1 LGQYDSLL
9 KPFRLK
15 NLTIRNRIMSTAH
28 APAYG
33 RDAMPAERY
42 QAYHEEKAKGGI
54 GMTMFG
60 GSSSVAVDSPATFG
74 QLSLADDRV
83 IPYLWQMADR
93 VHRHGAAI
101 MCQMTHMGRRTR
113 WDTGDWLPP
122 ISASDVRE
130 PEHRSFP
137 KAMEPEDIR
146 RVIGDFG
153 AAARRC
159 AEGGLD
165 GCELSYA
172 GFHLIPQFWSP
183 LTNHRTDAYGGA
195 LENRMRLGFEILG
208 EIRRQ
213 VGADY
218 IVGVR
223 LSGDELLEGGLNQ
236 EEMLE
241 IAQAHARSGLV
252 DFLSVVGGQPSDLRS
267 LSVHM
272 ANMSF
277 PVAPFLYLASAIK
290 AETNLPIFH
299 ATRITDIAT
308 AARAIDDGHVDMV
321 AMTRAHIADPY
332 IVRKLTEGRSDEIRQ
347 CVGAAY
353 CIDRIYTGGEALCIQ
368 NAATGR
374 EMIMPHVISRAAER
388 RRAVVVGGGPAGLEA
403 ARVLAERGHDVIL
416 YEAAAKVGGQ
426 INIAARATW
435 REALSGIVRWLE
447 YQVRKLGVS
456 LRMGVEA
463 SADHVLQ
470 ENPDIVVVATGGSP
484 NKGAFAGADLA
495 VSTWDILTGSVA
507 PGENVLLYDDNGGHQ
522 GPSCAEYLATRKALV
537 EFVTP
542 GRMVGEEIGH
552 TNIGVHLREFGRHGV
567 ISTTGY
573 RMVAVLREGN
583 KLVAVLRHEY
593 DMHEEERLIDQVV
606 AEHGTL
612 PRDDLYFALKP
623 ASRNLGQVDIQSLV
637 KGRRQDLN
645 YNPQGRFQLFRVG
658 DAVASRNIHASIYD
672 SLRLCKDL

>member
-1 LGQYDSLL
+1 MGQYDLLL

-15 NLTIRNRIMSTAH
+15 HLTIRNRIMSTAH
-28 APAYG
+28 APSYG

-60 GSSSVAVDSPATFG
+60 GSSSVALDSPATFG
-74 QLSLADDRV
+74 QLSLADDIV
-83 IPYLWQMADR
+83 VPYLRQMADR

-113 WDTGDWLPP
+113 WDTGGWLPP

-137 KAMEPEDIR
+137 KAMEVEDIR

-183 LTNHRTDAYGGA
+183 LTNHRTDAYGGS
-195 LENRMRLGFEILG
+195 LENRMRLGFEILA

-213 VGADY
+213 VGSDY

-241 IAQAHARSGLV
+241 IAHAHARSGLV

-277 PVAPFLYLASAIK
+277 PVAPFLYLASAIR
-290 AETNLPIFH
+290 AETSLPIFH

-308 AARAIDDGHVDMV
+308 AARAVDDGHVDMV
-321 AMTRAHIADPY
+321 AMTTSPYCRPLHHTEAD
-332 IVRKLTEGRSDEIRQ
+332 
-347 CVGAAY
+347 
-353 CIDRIYTGGEALCIQ
+353 
-368 NAATGR
+368 
-374 EMIMPHVISRAAER
+374 R
-388 RRAVVVGGGPAGLEA
+388 RPA
-403 ARVLAERGHDVIL
+403 R
-416 YEAAAKVGGQ
+416 
-426 INIAARATW
+426 
-435 REALSGIVRWLE
+435 
-447 YQVRKLGVS
+447 
-456 LRMGVEA
+456 
-463 SADHVLQ
+463 
-470 ENPDIVVVATGGSP
+470 
-484 NKGAFAGADLA
+484 
-495 VSTWDILTGSVA
+495 
-507 PGENVLLYDDNGGHQ
+507 
-522 GPSCAEYLATRKALV
+522 
-537 EFVTP
+537 
-542 GRMVGEEIGH
+542 
-552 TNIGVHLREFGRHGV
+552 
-567 ISTTGY
+567 
-573 RMVAVLREGN
+573 
-583 KLVAVLRHEY
+583 
-593 DMHEEERLIDQVV
+593 
-606 AEHGTL
+606 
-612 PRDDLYFALKP
+612 
-623 ASRNLGQVDIQSLV
+623 
-637 KGRRQDLN
+637 
-645 YNPQGRFQLFRVG
+645 
-658 DAVASRNIHASIYD
+658 
-672 SLRLCKDL
+672 